1 MYGAAFPAN
10 RHGVIELNVSPV
22 HVSVWGMHN
31 PRVVL
36 ADDHQEVFERVA
48 KLLEGKFDV
57 VAAVENGLRVIE
69 VVAKLNPDLVVLDI
83 SMPVLDGIETAR
95 LRASGYSGRVIFLTA
110 LEDCDFV
117 AAAFSVGAFG
127 YVVKSRLVTDLV
139 PAIQRALQ
147 GQFFCSQF
155 RSQRSLQL

>member
-1 MYGAAFPAN
+1 
-10 RHGVIELNVSPV
+10 
-22 HVSVWGMHN
+22 
-31 PRVVL
+31 
-36 ADDHQEVFERVA
+36 
-48 KLLEGKFDV
+48 
-57 VAAVENGLRVIE
+57 VIE

-95 LRASGYSGRVIFLTA
+95 RLRASGYSGRVIFLTA
-110 LEDCDFV
+110 LEDCDLV

-139 PAIQRALQ
+139 PAVQRALQ

-155 RSQRSLQL
+155 GSQRSLQL